1 MPETPIF
8 NIPWTEDDDLVKDW
22 PTLSKAIAEA
32 VEAACGVATSVP
44 QVTPPGAMTQFAG
57 DEAHIPAGW
66 LVCDGSSY
74 SSDPTGLYYNL
85 YKAISTRFGED
96 GTEGGFVKFRVPDMR
111 GRIPRGVVNR
121 DAGIGDGNKGGSDN
135 AVVVNHTHSGSGTTA
150 SSGHHAHSAWT
161 DNGNSHHAHG
171 ANTIHAFVGGSGGGP
186 HTGIYYIGG
195 MTGNYGTQPISVHGG
210 GDHSHGVGIGGG
222 GDHTHTFSVTTGN
235 PTSGTDGV
243 GKNVPSYMPMYYI
256 IKI

>member
-8 NIPWTEDDDLVKDW
+8 NIPWTEDDDYVKDW

-32 VEAACGVATSVP
+32 VEAACGIATSVP

-74 SSDPTGLYYNL
+74 SSNPSGLYYNL

-96 GTEGGFVKFRVPDMR
+96 GTEGGFVNFRVPDMR
-111 GRIPRGVVNR
+111 GRFPRGVVNR
-121 DAGIGDGNKGGSDN
+121 DAGIGKDNAGGSDN
-135 AVVVNHTHSGSGTTA
+135 AVVVSHNHGVSEAWNVAANGTTSATGGHTHGIHAGGSHTHGYAASHDRNGSHGFTAGPHEARYNWATFGTQTDAGGSHHTHGMDTA
-150 SSGHHAHSAWT
+150 GHHAHALYVHNAGES
-161 DNGNSHHAHG
+161 G
-171 ANTIHAFVGGSGGGP
+171 A
-186 HTGIYYIGG
+186 
-195 MTGNYGTQPISVHGG
+195 
-210 GDHSHGVGIGGG
+210 
-222 GDHTHTFSVTTGN
+222 
-235 PTSGTDGV
+235 
-243 GKNVPSYMPMYYI
+243 GKNVPSYLPMYYI

>member
-57 DEAHIPAGW
+57 DKQHIPAGW

-74 SSDPTGLYYNL
+74 SSNPTGLYYNL
-85 YKAISTRFGED
+85 YRAISTRFGSD
-96 GTEGGFVKFRVPDMR
+96 GADENGFIKFKVPNMN
-111 GRIPRGVVNR
+111 GLFPRGVVN
-121 DAGIGDGNKGGSDN
+121 DLGIGNAGKGGSDN
-135 AVVVNHTHSGSGTTA
+135 AVVVDHTHSGSGTTQSA
-150 SSGHHAHSAWT
+150 GRHSHHMDAAGHHSHTQHRTYVANYVYGLSSGAGQYA
-161 DNGNSHHAHG
+161 
-171 ANTIHAFVGGSGGGP
+171 V
-186 HTGIYYIGG
+186 
-195 MTGNYGTQPISVHGG
+195 NYGEYAQVLDWQGNHSHGLHQA
-210 GDHSHGVGIGGG
+210 GDHS
-222 GDHTHTFSVTTGN
+222 HTFSVTTGSATN
-235 PTSGTDGV
+235 ATDGI
-243 GKNVPSYMPMYYI
+243 GKNIPAYMPMYYI

>member
-1 MPETPIF
+1 MPSTPIF
-8 NIPWTEDDDLVKDW
+8 NIPWTEDADLVKDW

-57 DEAHIPAGW
+57 DKQHIPAGW

-74 SSDPTGLYYNL
+74 SSNPAGLYYNL
-85 YKAISTRFGED
+85 YKAISTRFGSD
-96 GTEGGFVKFRVPDMR
+96 GAGPDGFDRFKVPNMN
-111 GRIPRGVVNR
+111 GLFPRGVIN
-121 DAGIGDGNKGGSDN
+121 DAGIGNAGKGGSDN

-150 SSGHHAHSAWT
+150 SGGHHAHNAWC
-161 DNGNSHHAHG
+161 DSGGHHAHG
-171 ANTIHAFVGGSGGGP
+171 ANTNHPFVGGGAGGQ
-186 HTGIYYIGG
+186 TGLLYTGG
-195 MTGNYGTQPISVHGG
+195 QRDNYGVQGISVHGG
-210 GDHSHGVGIGGG
+210 GDHTHGIGIHGG
-222 GDHTHTFSVTTGN
+222 GDHSHTFSVTTGN
-235 PTSGTDGV
+235 PTSGTDGT